1 MEAGP
6 SRLLCAGFVFARTSS
21 LLPVSDP
28 AARPTQR
35 TTAWTAVKRGQKK
48 PIILNRSIYNK
59 ISYLKESHG
68 SRNFVRL
75 PAGGETGNYGMRFDH
90 GFLPDLLPEK
100 TLYFASACRFS

>member
-1 MEAGP
+1 
-6 SRLLCAGFVFARTSS
+6 
-21 LLPVSDP
+21 
-28 AARPTQR
+28 
-35 TTAWTAVKRGQKK
+35 
-48 PIILNRSIYNK
+48 
-59 ISYLKESHG
+59 LKESHG

>member
-28 AARPTQR
+28 AAHHTQR

-48 PIILNRSIYNK
+48 PKILNRSIYNK

-68 SRNFVRL
+68 SRNFAWL
-75 PAGGETGNYGMRFDH
+75 LAGGETGNYGMRFDH